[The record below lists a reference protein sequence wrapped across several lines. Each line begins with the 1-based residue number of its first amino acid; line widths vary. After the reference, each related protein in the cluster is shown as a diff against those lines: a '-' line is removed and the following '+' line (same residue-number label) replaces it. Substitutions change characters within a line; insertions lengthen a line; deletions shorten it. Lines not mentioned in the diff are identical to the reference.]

1 MDLNDEKNIEIY
13 PNKNVVSV
21 SPSQKK
27 KKKVIKK
34 KKKKQENVN
43 EFKLDSPTEPAQEAI
58 PIKVNTYKK
67 PKNSKDNVNVNGNE
81 IANNIKDNV
90 INLNEGKQGE
100 INKIKNSTKPFGN
113 IKFNNRVVKNHGR
126 NEISKGQYSMQ
137 KDQTDRGLLKSN
149 L

>member
-1 MDLNDEKNIEIY
+1 MKVVKKLVDLNNYSFYE
-13 PNKNVVSV
+13 
-21 SPSQKK
+21 
-27 KKKVIKK
+27 
-34 KKKKQENVN
+34 
-43 EFKLDSPTEPAQEAI
+43 
-58 PIKVNTYKK
+58 
-67 PKNSKDNVNVNGNE
+67 
-81 IANNIKDNV
+81 NV

-113 IKFNNRVVKNHGR
+113 IKLNNRVVKNHGR

>member
-1 MDLNDEKNIEIY
+1 MKVVKKLVELNNYSFYE
-13 PNKNVVSV
+13 
-21 SPSQKK
+21 
-27 KKKVIKK
+27 
-34 KKKKQENVN
+34 
-43 EFKLDSPTEPAQEAI
+43 
-58 PIKVNTYKK
+58 
-67 PKNSKDNVNVNGNE
+67 
-81 IANNIKDNV
+81 NV